1 MKKAERLNDMMLFLN
16 DKNAF
21 QLSDIMAKYGVSRS
35 TAIRDIQSLEEIG
48 MPIYSERGRNGHYR
62 VLRNRLLSP
71 IVFNVD
77 EVFALYFSMLTLTAY
92 ETTPFHLSVEKLKTK
107 FERCLSAEKIEMLRK
122 MEEVFSLGYIKHNNQ
137 CEFLEVI
144 LQFTMEEKVCQINY
158 DKNGTE
164 KIYNVQFYNIS
175 SAYGQWYVTS
185 YNFETKRT
193 QVFRCDKIFALKEND
208 AFEAKKLEDLKRVAD
223 SFYKKADAT
232 KFKVEI
238 ASNGVDLFFKEN
250 YPSMEL
256 YQQEGKN
263 FIHGFYHKGEE
274 RFIINYLLGY
284 GEKIIAI
291 QPDSLRD
298 MLLNELDIIKKTC
311 AKFIILT
318 LMYNENKSMI
328 RGSRFQWKNGIY

>member
-298 MLLNELDIIKKTC
+298 MLLNELDIIKKHVQN
-311 AKFIILT
+311 L
-318 LMYNENKSMI
+318 S
-328 RGSRFQWKNGIY
+328 S